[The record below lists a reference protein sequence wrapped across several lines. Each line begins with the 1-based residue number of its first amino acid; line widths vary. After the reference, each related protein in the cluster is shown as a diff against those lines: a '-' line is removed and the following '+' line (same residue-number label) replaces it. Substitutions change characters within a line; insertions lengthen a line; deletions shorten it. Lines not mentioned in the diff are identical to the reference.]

1 VLLAEDE
8 PLIRHVT
15 VRALRAAGY
24 EVCDAQDGE
33 EALRRA
39 ADLDGLDA
47 LITDVVMPQMG
58 GVELSERLRA
68 QRPGLPVLFISGYS
82 PTLLEGLRVERRGV
96 AYLPKPFTPKQLL
109 SEIDALLG
117 HGG

>member
-1 VLLAEDE
+1 
-8 PLIRHVT
+8 
-15 VRALRAAGY
+15 
-24 EVCDAQDGE
+24 
-33 EALRRA
+33 
-39 ADLDGLDA
+39 
-47 LITDVVMPQMG
+47 MPQMG

-82 PTLLEGLRVERRGV
+82 PTLLEGLRVERRGT

-117 HGG
+117 HRG